1 MIDDLIQAAKIVAIT
16 AGKMI
21 LAAAILLA
29 VPACVAGAEHLADS
43 LHEYLNPSPATANT
57 LHPTY
62 AL

>member
-43 LHEYLNPSPATANT
+43 LHEYLTSPATANT
-57 LHPTY
+57 LPPTY